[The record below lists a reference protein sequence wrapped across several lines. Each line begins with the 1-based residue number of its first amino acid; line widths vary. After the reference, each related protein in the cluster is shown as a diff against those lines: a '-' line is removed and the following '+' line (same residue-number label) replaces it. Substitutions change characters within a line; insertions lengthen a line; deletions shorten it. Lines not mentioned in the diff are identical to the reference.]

1 MNPVKLTHR
10 LTTHLA
16 HLQPSTWFETAIS
29 ALSPK
34 WAYQRAQYRAAAGV
48 LQKQKFSST
57 YRGAEKNRLRTDWTV
72 SGGSADADLLDDLPT
87 LRERSRDLDRND
99 PWARSVYNTIAVN
112 TIGTGLVPQSQVNP
126 DDVGADPDTVRTWQ
140 RATERIWRQ
149 HMPYLDLQQRVHGM
163 IKQVVL
169 FRSVIQSGDALDL
182 PVRVTPGGRRALG
195 FTTEMIEGDRLRT
208 PTDLP
213 TDERSRVR
221 DGVEL
226 NDAGIPHAY
235 WIVNHHPGDLYLS
248 HVPKDFATNRFTRYP
263 ARNALGQP
271 NLYHL
276 FWTLRPGQNRGEPWM
291 APALSIFKDLGDFME
306 AKIVAERVG
315 ACFGVVIKKSDPMG
329 AMAANTTQQANGQR
343 WESVEPGGVNYLE
356 TGEDITAFSPD
367 LKGTDLDQFVQV
379 FVRQMGAAI
388 GLPYELIT
396 KDFTKTTW
404 HSARASLLETWRFFR
419 LYQAWFAAVY
429 LQPMWEAVQLEAWSR
444 GLLPPVDLLGPN
456 MADWLRTRWVPPGR
470 GYIDPVREI
479 SASLEAIKGG
489 LSTYS
494 DELAQQGKDWE
505 EIMEQQQRE
514 AEKRKDLGLDQE
526 PEPTPSPTDPGTI
539 SRDELPDDV
548 NQAIEDVI
556 GTGGGRIS

>member
-1 MNPVKLTHR
+1 MTRDARRVAASAP
-10 LTTHLA
+10 
-16 HLQPSTWFETAIS
+16 TWLEQAIGFI
-29 ALSPK
+29 SPQ
-34 WAYQRAQYRAAAGV
+34 WAYQREQYRAAAAV
-48 LQKQKFSST
+48 VRRHRLAAT
-57 YRGAEKNRLRTDWTV
+57 YRGAEKNRLRSDWAVT
-72 SGGSADADLLDDLPT
+72 GGSADADLLDDLPT
-87 LRERSRDLDRND
+87 LRERSRDLDRHD
-99 PWARSVYNTIAVN
+99 PWARSVYSTIAVN
-112 TIGTGLVPQSQVNP
+112 AIGTGLVPQSQVNP

-182 PVRVTPGGRRALG
+182 PVRVTPGGLRTLG

-213 TDERSRVR
+213 AEHRARVR
-221 DGVEL
+221 DGVEV
-226 NDAGIPHAY
+226 NAAGIPQAY
-235 WIVNHHPGDLYLS
+235 WIMKYHPGDAYLAHGRHDVS
-248 HVPKDFATNRFTRYP
+248 TQAFTRYP
-263 ARNALGQP
+263 ARNAMGQP

-276 FWTLRPGQNRGEPWM
+276 FWTLRPGQNRGEPWL
-291 APALSIFKDLGDFME
+291 APALAIFKDLGDFME

-315 ACFGVVIKKSDPMG
+315 ACFGVVIKKTDPTG
-329 AMAANTTQQANGQR
+329 ALLANTTAGANGQR
-343 WESVEPGGVNYLE
+343 LDTVEPGMTHYLDPN
-356 TGEDITAFSPD
+356 EDISLVSPE

-419 LYQAWFAAVY
+419 LYQAWFAGCY

-444 GLLPPVDLLGPN
+444 GLLPPVDLIGPN
-456 MADWLRTRWVPPGR
+456 RADWLRTRWVPPGR

-479 SASLEAIKGG
+479 TASLDAIKGG

-539 SRDELPDDV
+539 PRDKLPDDV

-556 GTGGGRIS
+556 GTGGGRSS

>member
-1 MNPVKLTHR
+1 MNLVRR
-10 LTTHLA
+10 LTATLPRV
-16 HLQPSTWFETAIS
+16 QPGTWLEQSIGF
-29 ALSPK
+29 LSPK
-34 WAYQRAQYRAAAGV
+34 WAYHRAQYRAAASV
-48 LQKQKFSST
+48 LKKQKFGAT
-57 YRGAEKNRLRTDWTV
+57 YRGAEKNRLRNDWLV

-112 TIGTGLVPQSQVNP
+112 AIGTGLVPQSQVSP
-126 DDVGADPDTVRTWQ
+126 DDVGATPDAVRAWQ

-149 HMPYLDLQQRVHGM
+149 HMPLLDLQQRVHGM

-169 FRSVIQSGDALDL
+169 FRAVIQSGDAIDL

-208 PTDLP
+208 PTDLSN
-213 TDERSRVR
+213 DQRARVR

-226 NDAGIPHAY
+226 NDAGTPQGY
-235 WIVNHHPGDLYLS
+235 WILKHHPGDQYLP
-248 HVPKDFATNRFTRYP
+248 HVPKDFSTTQFTRYP
-263 ARNALGQP
+263 ARNAMGHP

-276 FWTLRPGQNRGEPWM
+276 FWTVRPGQNRGEPWM

-315 ACFGVVIKKSDPMG
+315 ACFGIVIKKIDPTG
-329 AMAANTTQQANGQR
+329 ALLANTTANPQGQR
-343 WESVEPGGVNYLE
+343 LDAVEPGMTHYLDPN
-356 TGEDITAFSPD
+356 EDITTVSPD
-367 LKGTDLDQFVQV
+367 LKGTDLDAFVQV

-419 LYQAWFAAVY
+419 LYQAWFANTY
-429 LQPMWEAVQLEAWSR
+429 LQPMWDVVMLEAWSR

-479 SASLEAIKGG
+479 AASLDAIKGG

-514 AEKRKDLGLDQE
+514 AEKRKELGLDEQ
-526 PEPTPSPTDPGTI
+526 PEETESPTDPNTI
-539 SRDELPDDV
+539 PREDLPDDV
-548 NQAIEDVI
+548 NQAIDDVI
-556 GTGGGRIS
+556 GTGAPA